1 MSYHVLV
8 FVLQTPYFIVC
19 CVYNDDKRLEPTLTY
34 MSACVPLGEN
44 LAFWEAAEELKYGT
58 ASSMSTKAETIFK

>member
-1 MSYHVLV
+1 MYIPLQKWKYRFECMSV
-8 FVLQTPYFIVC
+8 
-19 CVYNDDKRLEPTLTY
+19 
-34 MSACVPLGEN
+34 CVPQGEN

>member
-1 MSYHVLV
+1 MFVI
-8 FVLQTPYFIVC
+8 FVLQTPDFIVC
-19 CVYNDDKRLEPTLTY
+19 CAYNDNKRIELTLTY